1 MTLIIVLVVFS
12 NSPFFFPFSV
22 CVNTLPLTEVCPS
35 YVVSFRSPFI
45 PSYLLT
51 LIFLPTLLVWRVRV
65 FPPRLRAA
73 GKGPELTEEQKLEIR
88 EAFDLFDTDGS
99 GTIDGKELKVA
110 MRALG
115 FEPKNEEV
123 KRMIADTDRDHTGT
137 IDYNEFQQMM
147 TRKMS
152 EKDSKEEVLKA
163 FSLFDTDGNIKH
175 LPSHFRLLRSCR
187 TNTLGQFKFAN
198 AKMLCWVLL
207 C

>member
-1 MTLIIVLVVFS
+1 M
-12 NSPFFFPFSV
+12 
-22 CVNTLPLTEVCPS
+22 
-35 YVVSFRSPFI
+35 
-45 PSYLLT
+45 
-51 LIFLPTLLVWRVRV
+51 LVWRVRV
-65 FPPRLRAA
+65 SPPRLRAA

-175 LPSHFRLLRSCR
+175 LPSPFSFTTQLQNKYTRAIQVCKREDAVLGPAMLKFLGSAVLALHFSFFFGSFHFTSFSLEKSYFFHSFEGLIIRIPVIFL
-187 TNTLGQFKFAN
+187 
-198 AKMLCWVLL
+198 MLV
-207 C
+207 